1 MIIIMMD
8 LRKTCYESVKWLR
21 IGFSGGLCDELSC
34 STKFVK
40 REFLGQVSN
49 CHLVKENFVC
59 LLLTIR
65 QNLLKTF
72 NMKTKLQYS

>member
-1 MIIIMMD
+1 MD

-21 IGFSGGLCDELSC
+21 IGFSGGLCEELSR
-34 STKFVK
+34 STKLVK

-49 CHLVKENFVC
+49 YHLVKEDSVF

-72 NMKTKLQYS
+72 NMKMKS